1 MSTRERIYTLIVLV
15 SALATTPVPTFAAE
29 AKTFAQVVSGD
40 GGIVYFFDTYVIP
53 LLYALMFLFFVFGIF
68 RYFYTGGE
76 ENREKGRVFVL
87 WSLIGMVAV
96 FSVWGVV
103 NLLLST
109 LAL

>member
-1 MSTRERIYTLIVLV
+1 M
-15 SALATTPVPTFAAE
+15 PMDTF
-29 AKTFAQVVSGD
+29 
-40 GGIVYFFDTYVIP
+40 IIP
-53 LLYALMFLFFVFGIF
+53 LLYALIFLLFIFGVF
-68 RYFYTGGE
+68 RYFFTGGE
-76 ENREKGRVFVL
+76 ENREKGKQFVV